1 MKKLLLLLFL
11 IPNLVMAE
19 SWVCK
24 SVFET
29 FLTFKRID
37 NVFVEDRD
45 AKIYDIFS
53 ESDSSIRLIGSDKKW
68 LGIWTVILEKKP
80 TPRFSEAALYPE
92 LEPMRNI
99 GGYCKVVE

>member
-24 SVFET
+24 SVFDS

-45 AKIYDIFS
+45 GKIYDIFS
-53 ESDSSIRLIGSDKKW
+53 ESDSSIRLISSDKKW
-68 LGIWTVILEKKP
+68 LGIWTVILEQKP
-80 TPRFSEAALYPE
+80 TPRFSEASLYPE
-92 LEPMRNI
+92 QEPMKNS
-99 GGYCKVVE
+99 GYCKIVE

>member
-1 MKKLLLLLFL
+1 MKKLLLLLLL

-24 SVFET
+24 SVLDSLLTFERIDKT
-29 FLTFKRID
+29 FL
-37 NVFVEDRD
+37 EDRD
-45 AKIYDIFS
+45 GKIYDIFF

-92 LEPMRNI
+92 SEPMKNS
-99 GGYCKVVE
+99 GYCKVVE